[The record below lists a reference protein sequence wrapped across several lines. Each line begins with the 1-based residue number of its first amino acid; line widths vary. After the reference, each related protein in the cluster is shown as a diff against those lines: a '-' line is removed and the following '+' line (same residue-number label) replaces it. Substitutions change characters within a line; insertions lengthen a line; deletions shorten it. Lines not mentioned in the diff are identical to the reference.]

1 MFALPVSNVLKA
13 HQAKQRVQ
21 VDITN
26 QEMHQL
32 LANCVQLVTTVHRKS
47 FLVLQQ
53 VQLLQ

>member
-32 LANCVQLVTTVHRKS
+32 LANCVQLATTVHRKS